1 MRKQLQRLRKP
12 QRPPL
17 RCGGSLFRA
26 LRPAWPWP
34 CAYGLCICQAAA
46 EPEESTQPV
55 VPTASSSGPSALPR
69 ETVLMRAVNACMATL
84 DTGNPLKRLSAA
96 PPQELSRQSRAS
108 SLRIVMSPCSID
120 SVGGMARQAQRNQHK
135 LCKKKLKEIE
145 GLQAD
150 GMGRKVLLVD
160 NVCR

>member
-17 RCGGSLFRA
+17 RCGGSLF
-26 LRPAWPWP
+26 PWPWP

-69 ETVLMRAVNACMATL
+69 ETVLMRAVNALHGYA
-84 DTGNPLKRLSAA
+84 
-96 PPQELSRQSRAS
+96 
-108 SLRIVMSPCSID
+108 
-120 SVGGMARQAQRNQHK
+120 
-135 LCKKKLKEIE
+135 
-145 GLQAD
+145 
-150 GMGRKVLLVD
+150 
-160 NVCR
+160 